1 MMEISDGRRRWT
13 VLLDDDDVGWAD
25 DDEEAIRGAREGW
38 EAEPFTFCP
47 NRRLLSLSQSRRGR
61 RSEARSSSPEL
72 TPLLPRRRTYIAQP
86 HILYIVGGAN
96 SSWELE
102 L

>member
-38 EAEPFTFCP
+38 EEEP
-47 NRRLLSLSQSRRGR
+47 
-61 RSEARSSSPEL
+61 
-72 TPLLPRRRTYIAQP
+72 I
-86 HILYIVGGAN
+86 HIL
-96 SSWELE
+96 SES
-102 L
+102 